1 MLNTLKDKKVKKDL
15 AKMKRAYETALK
27 KLEDIEER
35 QKKIAEEIYKAR
47 KKNKL
52 DYWLLK

>member
-15 AKMKRAYETALK
+15 AKMKRAYEMALK

-52 DYWLLK
+52 DY